1 MPNASLHLGRSISP
15 SGRLWLDE
23 AGIGIEKEEDKNRFM
38 VGRDGDHL
46 MNPFQCE
53 LCHFRNIQGRNPNL
67 KSEANRALQEHFRRV
82 SLDAF
87 WSREPSTVR
96 HNLGLIK
103 RAARSEV
110 KFDCN
115 NKLIPA
121 LGPHPL
127 MDKPGMGACVLVL
140 DKSMDK
146 GRYDPTVQWETFRK
160 MRSTLTNIG
169 QVGLGGL

>member
-1 MPNASLHLGRSISP
+1 M
-15 SGRLWLDE
+15 
-23 AGIGIEKEEDKNRFM
+23 IEKESDKDRFM

-53 LCHFRNIQGRNPNL
+53 LCHFRNIQGYSPHPN
-67 KSEANRALQEHFRRV
+67 SEADHSLQEHFRRV
-82 SLDAF
+82 SLDTF
-87 WSREPSTVR
+87 WSREASTVR

-103 RAARSEV
+103 RAAKSEV
-110 KFDCN
+110 KFDCI
-115 NKLIPA
+115 NKIIPA

-127 MDKPGMGACVLVL
+127 EDKAGMGACVLVL

-146 GRYDPTVQWETFRK
+146 GRYDPNVQWETFRK

-169 QVGLGGL
+169 QVGLGGLSDAI